1 MTKLL
6 FKSDSSQN
14 YAAVCIAMHVW
25 TGVDW
30 WAFYSLFS
38 PAVTYYVHT
47 AAAVHSSPTYQL
59 AWLWGAQWRVIAHSS
74 SAFIQGDKKVI
85 KTRQIAIAVSGMTV
99 GSKPGRHMH
108 MHVQW
113 RVSALLFCIQGEDKN
128 SSNCNCSKW
137 HFKTFSLI
145 LLNEQYKNLSNCRG
159 MSLSVLSEWKKN
171 LSNTSSDMYRIIFF
185 IQRANSLVW
194 LNWLKKEAWA

>member
-1 MTKLL
+1 
-6 FKSDSSQN
+6 
-14 YAAVCIAMHVW
+14 MHVW

-74 SAFIQGDKKVI
+74 SAFIQGDKKAI
-85 KTRQIAIAVSGMTV
+85 KTRQIAIAVSGMTL

-145 LLNEQYKNLSNCRG
+145 VLNEQYKNLSNCSG
-159 MSLSVLSEWKKN
+159 MSLVVLNEWKKTCQILAVISHN
-171 LSNTSSDMYRIIFF
+171 FLHSTSKFPCVIELSLSF
-185 IQRANSLVW
+185 LLW
-194 LNWLKKEAWA
+194 HKKEAWA